1 MPPASEASPVPF
13 QRREPHRL
21 RVLAG
26 ACGLGIGLGLIRS
39 DFGVIG
45 REMVVQEWVS
55 QADLGELAALNMV
68 GYLLGCVH
76 QAQLKG
82 KAQLLR
88 SLRLALVVGVLCL
101 WFGAVQSGQL
111 GEGGLRVLAG
121 WSAGHLMSGVP
132 GLALAGVPSRHQRQ
146 AVATV
151 MGGGALV
158 ALLGASAVAW
168 LAPDSAAA
176 AWLVVACFATV
187 LALPTLWLINRGH
200 RRWREVGKPG
210 DQQLRDEQPRDE
222 QRESEQQVAM
232 HDSGVTAICWFPLI
246 ALTLAFA
253 LAGAAQVPMAL
264 YEPIVASNRIGLDG
278 SMSSASFSAMGLGG
292 LMGSLMLLG
301 LPRALPTALLLPAV
315 AAVGGLGAW
324 VYALARS
331 PQLLLLSAFL
341 IGWWSI
347 MTSSLT
353 LDRLPDLVPA
363 ELQRR
368 CWATFTT
375 LNGLGFVICSMGTR
389 SMAFT
394 GLQTLLWLG
403 VTLMAGVLLAQMCQV
418 FRRSQPGNQ
427 SC

>member
-1 MPPASEASPVPF
+1 MMSRSSEGSPVPS
-13 QRREPHRL
+13 QRQEPHRL
-21 RVLAG
+21 RALAG

-45 REMVVQEWVS
+45 REMVVQEWMS
-55 QADLGELAALNMV
+55 QSDLGELAALNMV

-101 WFGAVQSGQL
+101 WLGAVQSGQL

-121 WSAGHLMSGVP
+121 WGAGHLMSGLP
-132 GLALAGVPSRHQRQ
+132 GLALAGVPARHQRQ
-146 AVATV
+146 GVATV

-168 LAPDSAAA
+168 LAPSSAAG
-176 AWLVVACFATV
+176 AWLVLACFATV
-187 LALPTLWLINRGH
+187 LSLPTLWLIDRGH
-200 RRWREVGKPG
+200 RH
-210 DQQLRDEQPRDE
+210 LRANEQGGE
-222 QRESEQQVAM
+222 EQQVAIA
-232 HDSGVTAICWFPLI
+232 DSGVQSIRWFPLI
-246 ALTLAFA
+246 ALICAFA
-253 LAGAAQVPMAL
+253 LTGAAQVPMAL
-264 YEPIVASNRIGLDG
+264 YEPIVASIRIGMDA
-278 SMSSASFSAMGLGG
+278 STSSASFSAMGLGG
-292 LMGSLMLLG
+292 LMASLLLLC
-301 LPRALPTALLLPAV
+301 LPRAWPTALLLPAV
-315 AAVGGLGAW
+315 AMVGGLGAW
-324 VYALARS
+324 IYALATS
-331 PQLLLLSAFL
+331 PQLLLMSAFL

-347 MTSSLT
+347 MTSLLT

-375 LNGLGFVICSMGTR
+375 LNGLGFVIFSMGTS
-389 SMAFT
+389 SMAST

-403 VTLMAGVLLAQMCQV
+403 VALMACVLLAQLLQIS
-418 FRRSQPGNQ
+418 RRSMSNSQ
-427 SC
+427 S

>member
-1 MPPASEASPVPF
+1 MSSSPEGSPAQPLP
-13 QRREPHRL
+13 REPHRL

-45 REMVVQEWVS
+45 REMVVQNWIP

-88 SLRLALVVGVLCL
+88 SLHLALAVGVLCL
-101 WFGAVQSGQL
+101 WLGALQSGEL

-121 WSAGHLMSGVP
+121 WGAGHLMSGVP
-132 GLALAGVPSRHQRQ
+132 GLALAGVPARHQRQ

-168 LAPDSAAA
+168 LAPGSAAG
-176 AWLVVACFATV
+176 AWLVLACFATV
-187 LALPTLWLINRGH
+187 LAFPTLWLIDRGQ
-200 RRWREVGKPG
+200 RR
-210 DQQLRDEQPRDE
+210 LRTSE
-222 QRESEQQVAM
+222 QRGEEQQVAIA
-232 HDSGVTAICWFPLI
+232 DNGVRSIAWFPLI
-246 ALTLAFA
+246 ALTVGFVF
-253 LAGAAQVPMAL
+253 AGAAQVPMAL
-264 YEPIVASNRIGLDG
+264 YEPIVASKRIGLDA
-278 SMSSASFSAMGLGG
+278 SMSSASFSALGLGG
-292 LMGSLMLLG
+292 LVASLMLLG
-301 LPRALPTALLLPAV
+301 LPRSLPTTLLLPAV
-315 AAVGGLGAW
+315 ATVGGVGAW
-324 VYALARS
+324 IYALART

-375 LNGLGFVICSMGTR
+375 LNGLGFVIFSMGTR
-389 SMAFT
+389 SMASS

-403 VTLMAGVLLAQMCQV
+403 FTLMGCVLLAQLLQIS
-418 FRRSQPGNQ
+418 RRSVSGNR
-427 SC
+427 S